1 MANIATKSN
10 SGWQYIE
17 KENLLHV
24 LFEEEF
30 SEEEAKKYSHYFR
43 PLKLGYQQ
51 WLALAVLKFRRNGIQ
66 SRNEIPFLH
75 QLYLDITGEGI
86 RVEGEGAASVRVEG
100 EGAASVRVEGEG
112 AASVRVEGEGG
123 ASVRV
128 KSEGEGISLNPKP
141 SPLTKNNSK
150 PSPLT
155 KNNSKPSTL
164 NPMKCIISK
173 IFS

>member
-66 SRNEIPFLH
+66 SRNESPFLY
-75 QLYLDITGEGI
+75 QLYLDIIGEGI
-86 RVEGEGAASVRVEG
+86 RVEGEGAAPVRVEGEGAASVRVEG

-112 AASVRVEGEGG
+112 AASVRD
-123 ASVRV
+123 
-128 KSEGEGISLNPKP
+128 KSEGEGISLNP
-141 SPLTKNNSK
+141 K

>member
-24 LFEEEF
+24 LLDEEF
-30 SEEEAKKYSHYFR
+30 SEAEAKKYSHYFR

-100 EGAASVRVEGEG
+100 EG
-112 AASVRVEGEGG
+112 G

-141 SPLTKNNSK
+141 SPLTKTNS
-150 PSPLT
+150 T
-155 KNNSKPSTL
+155 PSTL
-164 NPMKCIISK
+164 HPIQRPISK
-173 IFS
+173 ISS

>member
-17 KENLLHV
+17 KKNLLHV

-66 SRNEIPFLH
+66 SRNEIPFLY
-75 QLYLDITGEGI
+75 QLYLDIIGEGI
-86 RVEGEGAASVRVEG
+86 
-100 EGAASVRVEGEG
+100 RVEGEG

-150 PSPLT
+150 PS
-155 KNNSKPSTL
+155 TL

>member
-75 QLYLDITGEGI
+75 QLYLDIIGEGI
-86 RVEGEGAASVRVEG
+86 
-100 EGAASVRVEGEG
+100 RVEGEG

-128 KSEGEGISLNPKP
+128 EGEGEGISLNPKP

>member
-75 QLYLDITGEGI
+75 QLYLDIIGEGI

-100 EGAASVRVEGEG
+100 EGAAPVRVEGEG

-150 PSPLT
+150 PS
-155 KNNSKPSTL
+155 TL

>member
-100 EGAASVRVEGEG
+100 EGGASVRVEGEG
-112 AASVRVEGEGG
+112 
-123 ASVRV
+123 
-128 KSEGEGISLNPKP
+128 EGISLNP
-141 SPLTKNNSK
+141 K

>member
-75 QLYLDITGEGI
+75 QLYLDIIGEGI
-86 RVEGEGAASVRVEG
+86 RVEGEGA
-100 EGAASVRVEGEG
+100 
-112 AASVRVEGEGG
+112 

-141 SPLTKNNSK
+141 SPLI
-150 PSPLT
+150 

>member
-86 RVEGEGAASVRVEG
+86 RVEGEGAAPVRVEG
-100 EGAASVRVEGEG
+100 
-112 AASVRVEGEGG
+112 
-123 ASVRV
+123 
-128 KSEGEGISLNPKP
+128 EGEGISLNP
-141 SPLTKNNSK
+141 T

>member
-86 RVEGEGAASVRVEG
+86 RVEGEGAAP
-100 EGAASVRVEGEG
+100 VRVEGEG

-150 PSPLT
+150 PS
-155 KNNSKPSTL
+155 TL

>member
-75 QLYLDITGEGI
+75 QLYLDIIGEGI
-86 RVEGEGAASVRVEG
+86 RVEGEGTASVRVEG
-100 EGAASVRVEGEG
+100 
-112 AASVRVEGEGG
+112 
-123 ASVRV
+123 
-128 KSEGEGISLNPKP
+128 EGEGISLNPKP

>member
-43 PLKLGYQQ
+43 PLKFGYQQ

-75 QLYLDITGEGI
+75 QLYLDITGQSITCKKENPQ
-86 RVEGEGAASVRVEG
+86 ANPAT
-100 EGAASVRVEGEG
+100 
-112 AASVRVEGEGG
+112 
-123 ASVRV
+123 
-128 KSEGEGISLNPKP
+128 SE
-141 SPLTKNNSK
+141 
-150 PSPLT
+150 
-155 KNNSKPSTL
+155 PSTIFGRIL
-164 NPMKCIISK
+164 NRV
-173 IFS
+173 F

>member
-17 KENLLHV
+17 MENLLHV

-100 EGAASVRVEGEG
+100 EG
-112 AASVRVEGEGG
+112 G

-150 PSPLT
+150 PS
-155 KNNSKPSTL
+155 TL

>member
-86 RVEGEGAASVRVEG
+86 RVEGEGAASVRV
-100 EGAASVRVEGEG
+100 
-112 AASVRVEGEGG
+112 
-123 ASVRV
+123 
-128 KSEGEGISLNPKP
+128 KSEGEGISLNP
-141 SPLTKNNSK
+141 K

>member
-1 MANIATKSN
+1 MANIATKFN

-100 EGAASVRVEGEG
+100 EG
-112 AASVRVEGEGG
+112 G

-128 KSEGEGISLNPKP
+128 KSEGEGISL
-141 SPLTKNNSK
+141 SPK

>member
-75 QLYLDITGEGI
+75 QLYLDIIGEGI

-100 EGAASVRVEGEG
+100 EGAASVRV
-112 AASVRVEGEGG
+112 
-123 ASVRV
+123 

-141 SPLTKNNSK
+141 SPLI
-150 PSPLT
+150 

>member
-75 QLYLDITGEGI
+75 QIYLDIIGEGI
-86 RVEGEGAASVRVEG
+86 
-100 EGAASVRVEGEG
+100 RVEGEG

-150 PSPLT
+150 PS
-155 KNNSKPSTL
+155 TL

>member
-17 KENLLHV
+17 KENLLRV
-24 LFEEEF
+24 LFEEKF

-75 QLYLDITGEGI
+75 QLYLDIIGEGI
-86 RVEGEGAASVRVEG
+86 
-100 EGAASVRVEGEG
+100 RVEGEG

-150 PSPLT
+150 PS
-155 KNNSKPSTL
+155 TL

>member
-30 SEEEAKKYSHYFR
+30 SEEEAKKYSHSFR

-100 EGAASVRVEGEG
+100 EG
-112 AASVRVEGEGG
+112 G

-150 PSPLT
+150 PS
-155 KNNSKPSTL
+155 TL

>member
-17 KENLLHV
+17 KEDLLHV

-43 PLKLGYQQ
+43 PLKLDYQQ
-51 WLALAVLKFRRNGIQ
+51 WLALAVLKFRRNGIH

-86 RVEGEGAASVRVEG
+86 
-100 EGAASVRVEGEG
+100 RVEGEG

-150 PSPLT
+150 PS
-155 KNNSKPSTL
+155 TL

>member
-75 QLYLDITGEGI
+75 QLYLDIIGEGI
-86 RVEGEGAASVRVEG
+86 
-100 EGAASVRVEGEG
+100 RVEGEG

-150 PSPLT
+150 PS
-155 KNNSKPSTL
+155 TL

>member
-112 AASVRVEGEGG
+112 G

-150 PSPLT
+150 PS
-155 KNNSKPSTL
+155 TL

>member
-100 EGAASVRVEGEG
+100 EG
-112 AASVRVEGEGG
+112 G

-155 KNNSKPSTL
+155 KYNSKPSTL

>member
-66 SRNEIPFLH
+66 SRNEIPFLY

-86 RVEGEGAASVRVEG
+86 RVEGEGAASVRVEGEGAASVRVEG

-150 PSPLT
+150 PS
-155 KNNSKPSTL
+155 TL

>member
-17 KENLLHV
+17 KKNLLHV

-75 QLYLDITGEGI
+75 QLYLDIIGEGI

-100 EGAASVRVEGEG
+100 EGAT
-112 AASVRVEGEGG
+112 
-123 ASVRV
+123 SVRV

-141 SPLTKNNSK
+141 ST
-150 PSPLT
+150 LT

>member
-30 SEEEAKKYSHYFR
+30 SEEEAKQYSHYFR

-112 AASVRVEGEGG
+112 
-123 ASVRV
+123 
-128 KSEGEGISLNPKP
+128 EGISLNP
-141 SPLTKNNSK
+141 K

>member
-86 RVEGEGAASVRVEG
+86 RVKGEGAAPVRVEG

-150 PSPLT
+150 PS
-155 KNNSKPSTL
+155 TL

>member
-75 QLYLDITGEGI
+75 QLYLDIIGEGI
-86 RVEGEGAASVRVEG
+86 RVEGEGTASVRVEG
-100 EGAASVRVEGEG
+100 EGAT
-112 AASVRVEGEGG
+112 
-123 ASVRV
+123 SVRV

-150 PSPLT
+150 PS
-155 KNNSKPSTL
+155 TL

>member
-66 SRNEIPFLH
+66 SRNEIPFLY
-75 QLYLDITGEGI
+75 QLYLDIIGEGI
-86 RVEGEGAASVRVEG
+86 RVEGEGAAPVRVEG
-100 EGAASVRVEGEG
+100 
-112 AASVRVEGEGG
+112 
-123 ASVRV
+123 
-128 KSEGEGISLNPKP
+128 EGEGISLNP
-141 SPLTKNNSK
+141 K

>member
-75 QLYLDITGEGI
+75 QLYLDIIGEGI

-100 EGAASVRVEGEG
+100 EGGASVRVEGEG

-150 PSPLT
+150 PS
-155 KNNSKPSTL
+155 TL

>member
-30 SEEEAKKYSHYFR
+30 SEEEAKQYSHYFR

-100 EGAASVRVEGEG
+100 EG
-112 AASVRVEGEGG
+112 
-123 ASVRV
+123 
-128 KSEGEGISLNPKP
+128 EGISLNP
-141 SPLTKNNSK
+141 K

>member
-112 AASVRVEGEGG
+112 
-123 ASVRV
+123 
-128 KSEGEGISLNPKP
+128 EGISLNPKP

>member
-66 SRNEIPFLH
+66 SRNEIPFLY
-75 QLYLDITGEGI
+75 QLYLDIIGEGI
-86 RVEGEGAASVRVEG
+86 
-100 EGAASVRVEGEG
+100 RVEGEG

-150 PSPLT
+150 PS
-155 KNNSKPSTL
+155 TL

>member
-17 KENLLHV
+17 KEDLLHV

-75 QLYLDITGEGI
+75 QLYLDIIGEGI
-86 RVEGEGAASVRVEG
+86 
-100 EGAASVRVEGEG
+100 RVEGEG

-150 PSPLT
+150 PS
-155 KNNSKPSTL
+155 TL

>member
-1 MANIATKSN
+1 MKKEFSKSN

-66 SRNEIPFLH
+66 SRNEIPFLY
-75 QLYLDITGEGI
+75 QLYLDITGQVVKVNGTGFMVNGKP
-86 RVEGEGAASVRVEG
+86 VETKVDGTPATKTKAT
-100 EGAASVRVEGEG
+100 
-112 AASVRVEGEGG
+112 
-123 ASVRV
+123 
-128 KSEGEGISLNPKP
+128 SLNPIKRV
-141 SPLTKNNSK
+141 
-150 PSPLT
+150 
-155 KNNSKPSTL
+155 
-164 NPMKCIISK
+164 ISK
-173 IFS
+173 FI

>member
-30 SEEEAKKYSHYFR
+30 SEEEAKQYSHYFR

-75 QLYLDITGEGI
+75 QLYLDIIGEGI
-86 RVEGEGAASVRVEG
+86 
-100 EGAASVRVEGEG
+100 RVEGEG

-150 PSPLT
+150 PS
-155 KNNSKPSTL
+155 TL

>member
-30 SEEEAKKYSHYFR
+30 SEAEAKKYSHYFR
-43 PLKLGYQQ
+43 PLKLAYQQ

-75 QLYLDITGEGI
+75 QIYLDIIGEGI

-150 PSPLT
+150 PS
-155 KNNSKPSTL
+155 TL

>member
-100 EGAASVRVEGEG
+100 ER
-112 AASVRVEGEGG
+112 G

-150 PSPLT
+150 PS
-155 KNNSKPSTL
+155 TL

>member
-75 QLYLDITGEGI
+75 QLYLDIIGEGI
-86 RVEGEGAASVRVEG
+86 
-100 EGAASVRVEGEG
+100 RVEGEG

-128 KSEGEGISLNPKP
+128 KGEGEGISLNP
-141 SPLTKNNSK
+141 K

>member
-24 LFEEEF
+24 LFEEKF

-75 QLYLDITGEGI
+75 QLYLDIIGEGI
-86 RVEGEGAASVRVEG
+86 
-100 EGAASVRVEGEG
+100 RVEGEG

-150 PSPLT
+150 PS
-155 KNNSKPSTL
+155 TL

>member
-75 QLYLDITGEGI
+75 QLYLDIIGEGI
-86 RVEGEGAASVRVEG
+86 RVEGEGTASVRVEG
-100 EGAASVRVEGEG
+100 EG
-112 AASVRVEGEGG
+112 
-123 ASVRV
+123 
-128 KSEGEGISLNPKP
+128 EGISLNP
-141 SPLTKNNSK
+141 K